1 MSLSI
6 GQTLQGKYVVKKQ
19 LGKGGFGL
27 TYLAEH
33 QYLSQ
38 NCVLKVPNQELQ
50 RDPEYA
56 KFVQKF
62 MQEGQKLAKLAQQRH
77 PHIVRVTDLFE
88 ERGLPCL
95 AMDFIAGE
103 SLLDRVNRKGALSE
117 VEVVGFILQMAD
129 ALAVVHREGLVHRDC
144 HPGNIMIL
152 PPERHQPQRQAILID
167 FGIAGEL
174 FPTTVSSK
182 FFGNP
187 AFAAYEQF
195 GSKAAPS
202 MDVYTL
208 AASCYFAVTGQ
219 YPTTGLDR
227 KLYGKNLVPPNRH
240 RSDLTPAFN
249 QAIINGMAL
258 EAINRP
264 SLAVWTEQ
272 LRQAVA
278 LPPVTATVRVMR
290 PEPQGNWLENLLGLN
305 KPTPQ
310 NIPIQPNPVPH
321 KSAKGIDFSE
331 LEKLLKAQEWRKADK
346 LTDRL
351 MLKAS
356 GREKERW
363 IDLESIKKF
372 PCEDLQTI
380 NRLWMHYSNGLY
392 GFSIQ
397 KDIYVECGGKLDFS
411 CPSDETWDKFCD
423 RIAWKKAGKW
433 QPYVRYP
440 KPFFESDFMN
450 VKGHLPHRH
459 WIWVS
464 NRYAAWADKIE
475 NKIDDGGR
483 YLFSRIET
491 CECKA

>member
-152 PPERHQPQRQAILID
+152 PPERHQTQRQAILID
-167 FGIAGEL
+167 FGIAGEM

-187 AFAAYEQF
+187 AFAPYEQF

-208 AASCYFAVTGQ
+208 GASCYFAVTR
-219 YPTTGLDR
+219 YLPTTGLDR
-227 KLYGKNLVPPNRH
+227 KLYGKNLIPPIKH
-240 RSDLTPAFN
+240 QSDLTPAFN
-249 QAIINGMAL
+249 QAIMNGMEL

-264 SLAVWTEQ
+264 SLAAWTEQ
-272 LRQAVA
+272 LRQAVV
-278 LPPVTATVRVMR
+278 P
-290 PEPQGNWLENLLGLN
+290 
-305 KPTPQ
+305 PTPQ

-321 KSAKGIDFSE
+321 KSAKGIDYSE
-331 LEKLLKAQEWRKADK
+331 LEKLLKNQEWYEADR
-346 LTDRL
+346 LTNRL
-351 MLKAS
+351 MLKTS
-356 GREKERW
+356 GREKEGW
-363 IDLESIKKF
+363 IDCDSIKNF
-372 PCEDLQTI
+372 PCKDLQTI
-380 NRLWMHYSNGLY
+380 DNLWVYYSNELY
-392 GFSIQ
+392 GFSVQQ
-397 KDIYVECGGKLDFS
+397 KIYVECGGKLEIDFS
-411 CPSDETWDKFCD
+411 FPNSEIWNKFCD
-423 RIAWKKAGKW
+423 RTAWKSKEVW
-433 QPYVRYP
+433 VDYP
-440 KPFFESDFMN
+440 QPFFEKNFMR
-450 VKGHLPHRH
+450 VKGHLPSGCM
-459 WIWVS
+459 VS
-464 NRYAAWADKIE
+464 GFMVVGGWLGKMGTGTSFLASRLMNCNR
-475 NKIDDGGR
+475 
-483 YLFSRIET
+483 
-491 CECKA
+491 

>member
-208 AASCYFAVTGQ
+208 AASCYFAVTG
-219 YPTTGLDR
+219 YLPTTGLDR
-227 KLYGKNLVPPNRH
+227 KLYSKNLIPPIKH
-240 RSDLTPAFN
+240 RSDLTLAFN
-249 QAIINGMAL
+249 QAIMNGMEL

-272 LRQAVA
+272 LKQSVA
-278 LPPVTATVRVMR
+278 T
-290 PEPQGNWLENLLGLN
+290 
-305 KPTPQ
+305 PTPQ
-310 NIPIQPNPVPH
+310 NISIQPNPVPL
-321 KSAKGIDFSE
+321 KSVKGIDYRE
-331 LEKLLKAQEWRKADK
+331 LEKLLKNKQWYEADQ
-346 LTDRL
+346 LTNRL

-356 GREKERW
+356 GREKEGL

-372 PCEDLQTI
+372 PCEDLQTLD
-380 NRLWMHYSNGLY
+380 RLWVHYSNGLY
-392 GFSIQ
+392 GFSVQ
-397 KDIYVECGGKLDFS
+397 KQIYVECGGKLDFS
-411 CPSDETWDKFCD
+411 VASSETWEIFCN
-423 RIAWKKAGKW
+423 RTAWKSEGKW
-433 QPYVRYP
+433 VEYP
-440 KPFFESDFMN
+440 HQFFKNNFIN
-450 VKGHLPHRH
+450 TKGHLPKKN
-459 WIWVS
+459 IEYVWVGE
-464 NRYAAWADKIE
+464 W
-475 NKIDDGGR
+475 
-483 YLFSRIET
+483 YLIVGWVGKFVFSRIET
-491 CECKA
+491 CEV